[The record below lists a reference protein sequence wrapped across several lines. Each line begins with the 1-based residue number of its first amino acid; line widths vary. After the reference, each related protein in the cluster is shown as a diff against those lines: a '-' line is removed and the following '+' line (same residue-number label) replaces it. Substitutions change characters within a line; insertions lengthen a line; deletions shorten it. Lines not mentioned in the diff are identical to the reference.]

1 MYDVIV
7 IGVGPAGCM
16 AAKKTA
22 EAGLNVLLVEK
33 KSLPRE
39 KSCSGILIQKSIKV
53 VEKEFGKI
61 PERIFSQPVLN
72 QGIIITNEEGQVYPY
87 QSEGY
92 NIWRNTFDEWL
103 ALNAEKAGAE
113 LRTSTKVMGCEEKE
127 DHVLVQLEDYTE
139 KARWVIAC
147 DGAGSRIK
155 RNILEVDGDYIIT
168 YQTFCRGLID
178 LGSAFFH
185 AFLDTSL
192 SQYDAWFNV
201 KDDYLV
207 IGVGVKDSSKM
218 KEYHANFVSYLESNF
233 NLKIESVEKEET
245 GLMPHIRSGFNVD
258 LGKGRLLFAG
268 EAANLLNPIGE
279 GISIALASGYC
290 AGEAVIGGSDVL
302 KGYNDALQGEID
314 YMVRQWRFLGNI
326 SELGFDY
333 R

>member
-1 MYDVIV
+1 MI
-7 IGVGPAGCM
+7 
-16 AAKKTA
+16 
-22 EAGLNVLLVEK
+22 LLVEK

-168 YQTFCRGLID
+168 YQTFCRGMIYLD
-178 LGSAFFH
+178 SAFFH

-201 KDDYLV
+201 KDDYLI
-207 IGVGVKDSSKM
+207 IGVGVKDASKM
-218 KEYHANFVSYLESNF
+218 KEYHSCFVSYLESNF
-233 NLKIESVEKEET
+233 NLKIGSVEMEET
-245 GLMPHIRSGFNVD
+245 GLMPHIRSGFNMD
-258 LGKGRLLFAG
+258 LGKGRVLFAG

-279 GISIALASGYC
+279 GISIALASGYF
-290 AGEAVIGGSDVL
+290 AGEAVIGGGDVL
-302 KGYNDALQGEID
+302 RCYSDGLQDEID
-314 YMVRQWRFLGNI
+314 YMLRQWRFLGSI
-326 SELGFDY
+326 SELGF
-333 R
+333 